1 LYTKSNQTMV
11 SCFSSRKNKTSNTKK
26 EKAKDGSIFFLPDEE
41 KSRSSKEKLES
52 FPTQEIVLVNRVGSF
67 ESQDRVEGVI
77 LPIESVSERTQRE
90 AQQQKELPILYIDAP
105 KPGEKQNIKI
115 PKGGARVVVRG
126 QEGQKVKMT
135 PKQPQPQQNQNV
147 RYVDQNGN
155 PVRVQTGPNGNVV
168 VVNQQPQVVYAQDP
182 YPYGY
187 RRGYGYGGGYGY
199 RGGYGYGGYGGYGM
213 YGGGYGYGGFGTGM
227 LLGAMLW

>member
-1 LYTKSNQTMV
+1 MV
-11 SCFSSRKNKTSNTKK
+11 SCFSSRKNKTNKTKQQ
-26 EKAKDGSIFFLPDEE
+26 KAKDGSIFFVPDEE
-41 KSRSSKEKLES
+41 KSSASEKQLES
-52 FPTQEIVLVNRVGSF
+52 FPTQEIVLVNRI
-67 ESQDRVEGVI
+67 ESLESLDRVEGII

-90 AQQQKELPILYIDAP
+90 AKEQKDLPVVYIDAP

-126 QEGQKVKMT
+126 QEGQKVKMV
-135 PKQPQPQQNQNV
+135 PKQPKPQPQQNV

-168 VVNQQPQVVYAQDP
+168 VVQQPQVVVADP

-187 RRGYGYGGGYGY
+187 GYRRRYGYYDPY
-199 RGGYGYGGYGGYGM
+199 CYPYGGYY
-213 YGGGYGYGGFGTGM
+213 GYGYGGFGTGL

>member
-1 LYTKSNQTMV
+1 MV
-11 SCFSSRKNKTSNTKK
+11 SCFSSRKNKTNKTKK
-26 EKAKDGSIFFLPDEE
+26 QKAKDGSIFFVPDDE
-41 KSRSSKEKLES
+41 KSSASEKQLES
-52 FPTQEIVLVNRVGSF
+52 FPTQEIVLVNRV
-67 ESQDRVEGVI
+67 ESLESLDRVEGVI

-90 AQQQKELPILYIDAP
+90 AKEQKDLPVVYIDAP

-126 QEGQKVKMT
+126 QEGQKVKMV
-135 PKQPQPQQNQNV
+135 PKQPKPQPTQNV

-168 VVNQQPQVVYAQDP
+168 VVQQPQVVVADP

-187 RRGYGYGGGYGY
+187 GYRRRYGYYDPY
-199 RGGYGYGGYGGYGM
+199 CYPYGGYY
-213 YGGGYGYGGFGTGM
+213 GYGYGGFGTGL

>member
-1 LYTKSNQTMV
+1 LYKKSNKTMV
-11 SCFSSRKNKTSNTKK
+11 SCFSSRKNKTNKPKK
-26 EKAKDGSIFFLPDEE
+26 QKAKDGSIFFLPDEE
-41 KSRSSKEKLES
+41 KSSSSKEKLEK
-52 FPTQEIVLVNRVGSF
+52 FPTQEIVLVNRA
-67 ESQDRVEGVI
+67 ESLESLDRVEGVI

-90 AQQQKELPILYIDAP
+90 AQEKKELPVVYIDAP

-126 QEGQKVKMT
+126 QEGQKVKMV
-135 PKQPQPQQNQNV
+135 PKPPKPQPTQRQNV

-168 VVNQQPQVVYAQDP
+168 VVQQPQVIMADP

-187 RRGYGYGGGYGY
+187 GYRRGYY
-199 RGGYGYGGYGGYGM
+199 GGYGYGGCYPYGGY
-213 YGGGYGYGGFGTGM
+213 YGGYGYGGFGTGL